1 MLVVSEEPQRY
12 DSSIERSLISL
23 ARSSVLL
30 PSVPYYKTRKQLY
43 GFTFQVK
50 VGAISDEQNKMTI
63 TSGDSACDII
73 GSTTDG
79 GY

>member
-12 DSSIERSLISL
+12 DSSIERNLISL

-30 PSVPYYKTRKQLY
+30 PFVPYCKTRKQVY
-43 GFTFQVK
+43 GFTFRVK

-63 TSGDSACDII
+63 TSGNSACDSM
-73 GSTTDG
+73 GSTTGG